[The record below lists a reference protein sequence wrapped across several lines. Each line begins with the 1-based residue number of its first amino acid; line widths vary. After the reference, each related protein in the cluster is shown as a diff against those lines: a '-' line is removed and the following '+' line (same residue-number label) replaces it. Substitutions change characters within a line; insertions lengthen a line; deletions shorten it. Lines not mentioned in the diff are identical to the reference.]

1 MSSISVISKIKTLST
16 LNNRNVIL
24 IILAALVSTLMVLS
38 AISINSRAAKAFDYN
53 AYLLYRQGEW
63 ASLPISAVDLTAYY
77 QSERT
82 LVIPSAGLSCVSP
95 VDCR

>member
-1 MSSISVISKIKTLST
+1 MSSISVISKIKTLNT

-24 IILAALVSTLMVLS
+24 IILAALVSTLVVLS
-38 AISINSRAAKAFDYN
+38 AISVNSRAAKAFDYN
-53 AYLLYRQGEW
+53 AYLLHRQGEW
-63 ASLPISAVDLTAYY
+63 ASVAIPAVDLTAYY

-82 LVIPSAGLSCVSP
+82 MVIPSAGLACISP